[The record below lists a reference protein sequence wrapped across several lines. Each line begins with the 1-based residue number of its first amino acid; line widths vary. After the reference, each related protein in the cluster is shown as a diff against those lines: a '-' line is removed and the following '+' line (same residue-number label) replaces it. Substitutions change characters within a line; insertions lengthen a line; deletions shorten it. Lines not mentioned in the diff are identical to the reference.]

1 MKNKKWK
8 TISEKPA
15 GDFRIF
21 SMREVVSES
30 PRTGKH
36 HPFILLDGKDWINII
51 ALTPEN
57 QIVMVKHTGL
67 ELQILNSRS
76 QEELLKKA
84 KNPLKLEFANSK
96 KKLGMWKN
104 PQYLGY
110 VDPNPAFQTNKCHTI
125 LVDNCEKVSEQ
136 NLDPGEDIEVDV
148 VSETKVNDYID
159 KGIIRHSLVL
169 SAFRLYDIF
178 KKKLVYHR

>member
-1 MKNKKWK
+1 LKNKKWK

-57 QIVMVKHTGL
+57 QIVMVKQYRFGTANFELEIPGGIIEEGEEPIEAGIR
-67 ELQILNSRS
+67 ELQ
-76 QEELLKKA
+76 EET
-84 KNPLKLEFANSK
+84 
-96 KKLGMWKN
+96 GYVGKN

-125 LVDNCEKVSEQ
+125 LVENCEKVSEQ

-169 SAFRLYDIF
+169 SAFRLYDII
-178 KKKLVYHR
+178 KKN